1 MIKFAHTSNRVEFV
15 YSLKTRRSFQSCKRN
30 VQRLDRDLLYQELL
44 HLNHVTFLHTSAR
57 LHDVSLRTLRR
68 KSVCFFEVS
77 LVRFLAQAGLS
88 VKILGSSSFTV
99 SQCVNFELILVSSL
113 LCLPLCQLICMMLD
127 WSLCKFLASPVRFVW
142 FQGTLYFNFSVLAFE
157 ESYSLVFW
165 PCQSCFSPVK
175 TLLFLLSLQF
185 ASIIINQLV
194 RLLCRLTTQS
204 NRPFPSSKNS
214 HYQNEAICQLFCVTI
229 GFICMKIKNYFHI
242 NIALQLASL

>member
-1 MIKFAHTSNRVEFV
+1 MIKFANTCNRVEFV
-15 YSLKTRRSFQSCKRN
+15 YSLKTRRRFQSCKRN

-77 LVRFLAQAGLS
+77 LVR
-88 VKILGSSSFTV
+88 
-99 SQCVNFELILVSSL
+99 QCVSFELILVSSL

-127 WSLCKFLASPVRFVW
+127 WSLCKFLASPVRFVG
-142 FQGTLYFNFSVLAFE
+142 FQCTLYFNFFVLAFG
-157 ESYSLVFW
+157 ESYSLIFW
-165 PCQSCFSPVK
+165 PCQSSLSPVK

-185 ASIIINQLV
+185 PSVIINQLV
-194 RLLCRLTTQS
+194 RLLCRLTTQG

-229 GFICMKIKNYFHI
+229 GFICMKIRNYFHI
-242 NIALQLASL
+242 NIALQLALL